1 MRSKEANQ
9 RISSQ
14 ASPSEVPSSEH
25 CILAGVSKGPNL
37 EEDGDV
43 LDLLLA
49 VGQDRGGAGLVDE
62 DSVADEQRNF
72 FSARVL

>member
-1 MRSKEANQ
+1 M
-9 RISSQ
+9 
-14 ASPSEVPSSEH
+14 
-25 CILAGVSKGPNL
+25 AGVSKGPNL